1 MPCDAVLTL
10 NKLSDYA
17 IVVASCLAASAGGQA
32 TARTLA
38 QATRIPLPTVVKL
51 LKIITAGGVLES
63 IQGRNGGYRLARAP
77 AGISLAEIIE
87 AVEGPIALTECNRGA
102 SGCRVEAICGVRGHW
117 LVINTAIRQTLA
129 AINLADLASRC
140 PGRALGDRWPRPA
153 RSVLTCGKPMSHPRR
168 VDGDAMKGITD
179 QLRSNPPRTDW
190 GTCATRFSALH
201 QRRRCP
207 LAYLDN
213 AATTQKPRD
222 VIDAVSRYYGKDN
235 ANVRRGVHVLAERA
249 TAAYEGAREKVRH
262 FLNARSVGEIVFLR
276 GTTEAINLV
285 ASGLGSRLRS
295 GDEIVLTLLEHHANI
310 VPWQL
315 LRERCGVVLRV
326 LPVTPAGELEPER
339 LAGQF
344 NERTRLLAL
353 THVSNVLGTVN
364 PVAEMV
370 QVAHRHGIPV
380 LIDGAQA
387 VPHLM
392 VDAGTDCDFYCFSG
406 HKMFGPTGIGVLC
419 GSAAL
424 LDAPRPPG
432 QRQRS
437 AGLRADRFC

>member
-1 MPCDAVLTL
+1 
-10 NKLSDYA
+10 
-17 IVVASCLAASAGGQA
+17 
-32 TARTLA
+32 
-38 QATRIPLPTVVKL
+38 
-51 LKIITAGGVLES
+51 
-63 IQGRNGGYRLARAP
+63 
-77 AGISLAEIIE
+77 
-87 AVEGPIALTECNRGA
+87 
-102 SGCRVEAICGVRGHW
+102 
-117 LVINTAIRQTLA
+117 
-129 AINLADLASRC
+129 
-140 PGRALGDRWPRPA
+140 
-153 RSVLTCGKPMSHPRR
+153 MSHPRQ
-168 VDGDAMKGITD
+168 VDGDTMKGITD
-179 QLRSNPPRTDW
+179 QILSNPPQTDW
-190 GTCATRFSALH
+190 DVYAVRRDFPALH
-201 QRRRCP
+201 QRVNGMP

-295 GDEIVLTLLEHHANI
+295 GDEIVLTLMEHHANI

-387 VPHLM
+387 VAHLV
-392 VDAGTDCDFYCFSG
+392 VDVQALDCDFYCFSG
-406 HKMFGPTGIGVLC
+406 HKMFGPTGIGVLY
-419 GSAAL
+419 GKEAL
-424 LDAPRPPG
+424 LDALPPYQG
-432 QRQRS
+432 GGEMIRRVSFEQTDFADPPYRFEAGTPHIAGAVGLGVAIDYL
-437 AGLRADRFC
+437 AGLDRKAAADHERRLLHSATAQLREMPGLRILGEAPNKIGVVSFVMEDVHAHDLGTVLDHKGVAVRTGHHCAMPLMAFYGVPATTRASLAFYNTPEEIDRLVESLWYAREVLT

>member
-1 MPCDAVLTL
+1 
-10 NKLSDYA
+10 
-17 IVVASCLAASAGGQA
+17 
-32 TARTLA
+32 
-38 QATRIPLPTVVKL
+38 
-51 LKIITAGGVLES
+51 
-63 IQGRNGGYRLARAP
+63 
-77 AGISLAEIIE
+77 
-87 AVEGPIALTECNRGA
+87 
-102 SGCRVEAICGVRGHW
+102 
-117 LVINTAIRQTLA
+117 
-129 AINLADLASRC
+129 
-140 PGRALGDRWPRPA
+140 
-153 RSVLTCGKPMSHPRR
+153 MSHPRQ

-179 QLRSNPPRTDW
+179 PIRSNPPQTDW
-190 GTCATRFSALH
+190 DVYAVRRDFPALH
-201 QRRRCP
+201 QRVNGVP

-222 VIDAVSRYYGKDN
+222 VIDAVSRYYRRDN

-276 GTTEAINLV
+276 GTTEAINLI

-295 GDEIVLTLLEHHANI
+295 GDEIVLTLMEHHANI

-315 LRERCGVVLRV
+315 LRERCGVGLRV

-387 VPHLM
+387 VAHLV
-392 VDAGTDCDFYCFSG
+392 VDVQALDCDFYCFSG
-406 HKMFGPTGIGVLC
+406 HKMFGPTGIGVLY
-419 GSAAL
+419 GKEAL
-424 LDAPRPPG
+424 LDALPPYQG
-432 QRQRS
+432 GGEMIRRVSFEQTDFADPPYRFEAGTPHIAGAVGLGVAIDYL
-437 AGLRADRFC
+437 AGLDRKAAADHERRLLHSATAQLREMPGLRILGEAPNKIGVVSFVMEDVHAHDLGTVLDHKGVAVRTGHHCAMPLMAFYGVPATTRASLAFYNTPEEIDCLVESLRYAREVLT